1 MYTREQIAD
10 LADDYALTYIT
21 AHTDIPLDSPKSRVL
36 VKAFEDMALEVIGKM
51 KESLIGLFKEQE

>member
-10 LADDYALTYIT
+10 LADDYALAYIT
-21 AHTDIPLDSPKSRVL
+21 NHTNISLDSPKFSAL

-51 KESLIGLFKEQE
+51 RESLIGLFKEQE